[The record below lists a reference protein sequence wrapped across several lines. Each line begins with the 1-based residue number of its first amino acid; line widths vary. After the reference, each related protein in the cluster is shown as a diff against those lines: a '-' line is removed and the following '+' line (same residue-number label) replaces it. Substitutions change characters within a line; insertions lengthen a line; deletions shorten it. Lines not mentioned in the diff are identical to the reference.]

1 MRLPMLGVPGFA
13 GEHPEVGRA
22 AMSHE
27 VQLLWVAAAGV
38 LALVALVAL
47 VRLHAF
53 LALALVSLG
62 VGVASGLRPLD
73 VARAFQEGV
82 GGTLGLI
89 AVVVGLGTML
99 GKLLSESGGGTVIA
113 EVLVRRLG
121 QDRLDWAILVAAFVV
136 GLPVF
141 FGVGL
146 VLLVPVV
153 FTLAGASRVP
163 MVRLM
168 LPLLAA
174 LSLSHCLVPP
184 HPGPVVAVGRLGADM
199 GRAILWGSIVG
210 LVTAA
215 LVGPVL
221 ARWLSRRM
229 VVIPG
234 GLGAGL
240 KPSRTAPRPP
250 GFGVAVGTILLPVA
264 LMLGASVG
272 DVVLPVD
279 HPVRGWAAFL
289 GSPLVA
295 MLLAV
300 LVALWTFGRRCGFG
314 GRELL
319 QFTEECAGP
328 AAGIF
333 LIVGAGG
340 GFSKVLDLAG
350 VDEAIAAAG
359 RGWALSPIALGWL
372 VAALLRAAVGSA
384 TVSIAMTSAIVAPL
398 AAADPTVNRELLV
411 VALGAGTLAFSH
423 LNDGGFWMVKEYFG
437 LGIGETFR
445 TWSLMVTLG
454 SGIALGLVFVL
465 DWLLRFT

>member
-1 MRLPMLGVPGFA
+1 
-13 GEHPEVGRA
+13 
-22 AMSHE
+22 MSADS
-27 VQLLWVAAAGV
+27 QLLWIAAAGV
-38 LALVALVAL
+38 GVLVVLVAVC
-47 VRLHAF
+47 RLHAF

-62 VGVASGLRPLD
+62 VGVGAGLKPLE
-73 VARAFQEGV
+73 AAKAFQDGV

-99 GKLLSESGGGTVIA
+99 GKLLSESGGATVIA

-121 QDRLDWAILVAAFVV
+121 ERRLDWSILVAAFVV

-153 FTLAGASRVP
+153 FTLAAAARVP

-174 LSLSHCLVPP
+174 LSISHCLVPP

-199 GRAILWGSIVG
+199 GRSILWAMVVG
-210 LVTAA
+210 FPTAA

-221 ARWLSRRM
+221 AGWLSRRM
-229 VVIPG
+229 VIVPG
-234 GLGAGL
+234 GLGAQL
-240 KPSRTAPRPP
+240 KPSSRAPRPP
-250 GFGVAVGTILLPVA
+250 GFGVAVGTILVPVVLMLVSSVADVA
-264 LMLGASVG
+264 LAKEHPGR
-272 DVVLPVD
+272 VL
-279 HPVRGWAAFL
+279 AAFV

-295 MLLAV
+295 MLVAV
-300 LVALWTFGRRCGFG
+300 LVALWTFGLRCGYG

-319 QFTEECAGP
+319 KFTEDCAAP

-350 VDEAIAAAG
+350 VDDAIAAAG
-359 RGWALSPIALGWL
+359 RGWALSPILLGWV

-384 TVSIAMTSAIVAPL
+384 TVSITMTAAIVAPL

-437 LGIGETFR
+437 LSVGETFR
-445 TWSLMVTLG
+445 TWGLMVTLA
-454 SGIALGLVFVL
+454 SGIALGLVLVL
-465 DWLLRFT
+465 DWLLRLA